1 MAQVVDYKVEI
12 EGTGDITE
20 RIAGRVKDITITS
33 GKRARDD
40 GATLTL
46 IDFPDPI
53 AWPERGKKIQFSVA
67 RPGESFVAVGPQ
79 LKLDTPVSS
88 GPPRMLSI
96 RCNTIPPP
104 RPRAPTGSVE
114 ADPGASVG
122 DSQSVD
128 FGENSSGENNN
139 LLYAFADLHRSQGTF
154 RDIVIAHDVIDLP
167 VEGGQRDETAA
178 QLWARMAQDH
188 RLSVRVRDG
197 VLHVTQLH
205 PTSSTRTGREITTH
219 TIDVDTDLIRW
230 SGGELASRAAEVRSV
245 TARWH
250 DPASGSAGTVV
261 EGSGRPRHADRR
273 EYPNEAAARNAAQQ
287 RLRGFAADAR
297 KLSVVVFG
305 KPALVAHGRIEFSA
319 EIRPGVGAGRWQIA
333 KAVHHITGGGVY
345 TTALD
350 LEGL

>member
-1 MAQVVDYKVEI
+1 MAQVVDYKIEI
-12 EGTGDITE
+12 EGTGDVTE
-20 RIAGRVKDITITS
+20 RLAGRVKDITITS

-67 RPGESFVAVGPQ
+67 LPGEAFVPIGPK

-104 RPRAPTGSVE
+104 RPGVS

-122 DSQSVD
+122 DSQTVD
-128 FGENSSGENNN
+128 QGEHNRILEF
-139 LLYAFADLHRSQGTF
+139 AFLHRNQGTF
-154 RDIVIAHDVIDLP
+154 RDVVIADSVRDLP

-178 QLWARMAQDH
+178 QLWARVAQDH

-197 VLHVTQLH
+197 VLHVTTLH

-250 DPASGSAGTVV
+250 DPATGSAGTVV

-273 EYPNEAAARNAAQQ
+273 EYPTEAAARNAAQQ

-297 KLSVVVFG
+297 QLSVVVFG
-305 KPALVAHGRIEFSA
+305 KPAYVAHGRIEFSA

-333 KAVHHITGGGVY
+333 KATHHITGDGVY

>member
-1 MAQVVDYKVEI
+1 MAQVVDYKIEI
-12 EGTGDITE
+12 EGTGDIAE
-20 RIAGRVKDITITS
+20 RLAGRVKDITITS

-67 RPGESFVAVGPQ
+67 LPGEAFVPIGPK

-104 RPRAPTGSVE
+104 RPGVSAE
-114 ADPGASVG
+114 PGASVG
-122 DSQSVD
+122 DSQRRNDLDTV
-128 FGENSSGENNN
+128 FQ
-139 LLYAFADLHRSQGTF
+139 FALLHRNQGTF
-154 RDIVIAHDVIDLP
+154 SDVVVDAAVQNLP

-188 RLSVRVRDG
+188 HLSVRVRDG

-219 TIDVDTDLIRW
+219 TIDVDTDLVSW

-250 DPASGSAGTVV
+250 DPSTGSAGTVV

-273 EYPNEAAARNAAQQ
+273 DYPNEAAARNAAQQ

-305 KPALVAHGRIEFSA
+305 KPAYVAHGRIEFSA

-333 KAVHHITGGGVY
+333 KATHHIKGDGVY